1 MNVTGLGKKRFAGWG
16 VGVMVVPVHVKVI
29 EVVHL
34 ALFSDGVQME
44 DPCVLVRQSSTLSEK
59 AFLTNSNMGRPVSV
73 MGNGQE
79 KNDLAMSLT
88 EFLLCVKSWARIH
101 S

>member
-44 DPCVLVRQSSTLSEK
+44 DPCVLVRQSSTLK
-59 AFLTNSNMGRPVSV
+59 
-73 MGNGQE
+73 
-79 KNDLAMSLT
+79 
-88 EFLLCVKSWARIH
+88 
-101 S
+101 